1 MRALNKSRLEL
12 YVENYLKSH
21 LIRRNDTE
29 SLNYLRKAAAYI
41 EYAITY
47 QTCDFDIEPI
57 LNLYS
62 NRDNQFTRTVYQM
75 IRNISLKLYTKS
87 LLRTVALLKK
97 HIDGVCCLIPPP
109 PVGPE

>member
-1 MRALNKSRLEL
+1 M

-21 LIRRNDTE
+21 IIRRNDVE

-41 EYAITY
+41 EYAIEY
-47 QTCDFDIEPI
+47 QTCDFDMEP
-57 LNLYS
+57 LLLLYT

-87 LLRTVALLKK
+87 LLRTVALIKTY
-97 HIDGVCCLIPPP
+97 INGVCCSITS
-109 PVGPE
+109 